1 MSIYLGPLSEAVLE
15 QSAALEK
22 KATALKK
29 EGDWDGA
36 IAALRKVKTLHGG
49 LYQSTRLAKFLQQ
62 AGHLEEALQEIQWLV
77 EHSQEWAKAMFAHQP
92 AAVLQRQ
99 RVGWLIRVHGDAA
112 LICKRAKRTDLQAE
126 HEQKKAAYA
135 SLLEQINPVAD
146 AQRTALAKGWEKAKE
161 SGRRAMAAFHA
172 ARTKRIERN
181 QQ

>member
-1 MSIYLGPLSEAVLE
+1 MTTYLGPLSEVALE

-22 KATALKK
+22 QATALKK

-36 IAALRKVKTLHGG
+36 LAALRKVKALHGG

-62 AGHLEEALQEIQWLV
+62 AGHLDEALQEIEWLV
-77 EHSQEWAKAMFAHQP
+77 EHSQQWAKAMFAHQP
-92 AAVLQRQ
+92 AVVLQCQ
-99 RVGWLIRVHGDAA
+99 RVGWLVRVYGDAV

-135 SLLEQINPVAD
+135 SLLEKLKPVAD
-146 AQRTALAKGWEKAKE
+146 AERAALTKGWEQARE
-161 SGRRAMAAFHA
+161 GGPQAMGAFHA
-172 ARTKRIERN
+172 ARAKRIQRN